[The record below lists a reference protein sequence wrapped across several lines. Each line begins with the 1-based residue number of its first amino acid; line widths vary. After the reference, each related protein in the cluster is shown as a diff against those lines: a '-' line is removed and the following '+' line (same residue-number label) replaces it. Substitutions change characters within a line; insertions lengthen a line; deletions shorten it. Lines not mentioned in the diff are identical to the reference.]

1 MEFLYKARDKKGNL
15 SEGALEARNVDEVVA
30 ILRDHGLITTGVDR
44 KNETLTVEN
53 VKNRFTPISLKDKV
67 VFVREL
73 SIMIS
78 SGLPIV
84 DALVTLAQKQQ
95 NKNFAQVI
103 KIVAKDVEG
112 GTPLASSLSQFP
124 NLFSDVFVNLIAAG
138 EEAGR
143 LDEFLKKVAG
153 QMEKDY
159 AMKRKAK
166 SAALYPAMIL
176 LALFGA
182 WGVVVYYLVPRLKG
196 MIMSAGGDLPFTT
209 RILVGMSDFS
219 IKYWFIFIPIL
230 VMPVVGFLYY
240 IKNVRSGQNFWSNLV
255 TKIPVIGQ
263 IMEKI
268 YMARFSR
275 TLSVLIGSGLPI
287 LKCVD
292 LTAKSIGNVHYETE
306 LKRTQSKI
314 KNGESLSEALKGSK
328 RFTPDIIQMISVG
341 EKTGALD
348 EVTRKLAEYYEEEV
362 ETSLNNL
369 SKLLEPMLIIVVGLG
384 VGLVYYSIITP
395 IYDAMDAM
403 KGG

>member
-1 MEFLYKARDKKGNL
+1 
-15 SEGALEARNVDEVVA
+15 
-30 ILRDHGLITTGVDR
+30 
-44 KNETLTVEN
+44 
-53 VKNRFTPISLKDKV
+53 
-67 VFVREL
+67 
-73 SIMIS
+73 
-78 SGLPIV
+78 
-84 DALVTLAQKQQ
+84 
-95 NKNFAQVI
+95 
-103 KIVAKDVEG
+103 
-112 GTPLASSLSQFP
+112 
-124 NLFSDVFVNLIAAG
+124 
-138 EEAGR
+138 
-143 LDEFLKKVAG
+143 
-153 QMEKDY
+153 
-159 AMKRKAK
+159 
-166 SAALYPAMIL
+166 
-176 LALFGA
+176 
-182 WGVVVYYLVPRLKG
+182 
-196 MIMSAGGDLPFTT
+196 
-209 RILVGMSDFS
+209 MSDFS

-348 EVTRKLAEYYEEEV
+348 EVTRKLAEYYEREV
-362 ETSLNNL
+362 DSIAKTVASLI
-369 SKLLEPMLIIVVGLG
+369 EPILIVIIGAG
-384 VGLVYYSIITP
+384 VGSLVYSIIYP
-395 IYDAMDAM
+395 IYSIART
-403 KGG
+403 GF